1 MLMPPSLHAD
11 GPRHCMQVEKQAILT
26 REREV
31 LPAHVYAAA
40 PEPRTLFASPIQFG
54 YAAHTGP
61 VYGLA
66 YSPFHRNVILTAATD
81 SSLRLYNQLQP
92 APFYITE
99 PSSVPLLAAQ
109 WSPARPCVFA
119 VGAADGS
126 LFIYD
131 LKRSKAKPEV
141 TLKVWPAT
149 SRAVTC
155 SLVFHPHGL
164 PSAPLLACR

>member
-1 MLMPPSLHAD
+1 MLMTTP
-11 GPRHCMQVEKQAILT
+11 HCMQVEKQAILT

-92 APFYITE
+92 APFYVTE

-141 TLKVWPAT
+141 TLKV
-149 SRAVTC
+149 
-155 SLVFHPHGL
+155 
-164 PSAPLLACR
+164 